1 MFSPIIYLKYYKF
14 PCVKISAIMMPTD
27 SFIAVFLFSFS
38 MAIGAVLTP
47 GPVTTAIISQSPRL
61 GWMTGL
67 LVSIGHALTELVIVV
82 LITLGLSSVLGAPNV
97 QIAIAILGGLLLLY
111 MGGSMLIG
119 AAKGEM
125 ILPEEDGTKEKLSY
139 GRLFTLGVVTSLSN
153 PFWYA
158 WWMTAAAVYLL
169 EAKTVGWLIVAGFY
183 FGHISADF
191 VWNLLLST
199 VIGSGKKLITNKV
212 YSTLISL
219 CAVYL
224 IFLAFKFL
232 IAGYQGIV
240 G

>member
-1 MFSPIIYLKYYKF
+1 
-14 PCVKISAIMMPTD
+14 MMPTN
-27 SFIAVFLFSFS
+27 SFIAVFFFSFS

-61 GWMTGL
+61 GWITGL
-67 LVSIGHALTELVIVV
+67 LVSIGHALIELVIVV
-82 LITLGLSSVLGAPNV
+82 FITLGLSSVLGAPSV
-97 QIAIAILGGLLLLY
+97 QIVIALLGGLLLLY
-111 MGGSMLIG
+111 MGGTMLIG
-119 AAKGEM
+119 AAKGKM
-125 ILPEEDGTKEKLSY
+125 ILPEKDDTKEKLSY
-139 GRLFTLGVVTSLSN
+139 GRLLTLGVITSISN

-158 WWMTAAAVYLL
+158 WWMTVAAVYLL

-199 VIGSGKKLITNKV
+199 VIGSGKKMMTNKV
-212 YSTLISL
+212 YAALISL
-219 CAVYL
+219 CAGYL

-232 IAGYQGIV
+232 VAGYQGII